1 LSVIVA
7 FHLLSFGKTFI
18 PDYRHALYRNASS
31 FLSLRANVV
40 MLIFISKLIG
50 RYLMAKGKGGAPA
63 AKGNNSDR
71 QNGKAAKK
79 HPKVFDP
86 IKRRLVAKD

>member
-1 LSVIVA
+1 
-7 FHLLSFGKTFI
+7 
-18 PDYRHALYRNASS
+18 
-31 FLSLRANVV
+31 